1 MATKVDRPGCAIS
14 AAVVVPRAFGPRP
27 ASTTGTRIET
37 GSQAARAD
45 ASLAGSEEDGDC
57 NSSFKG
63 SGVEDRSDG
72 LA

>member
-14 AAVVVPRAFGPRP
+14 AAAVVPRALGPRP

-45 ASLAGSEEDGDC
+45 ASHAGSEEDCDC
-57 NSSFKG
+57 NTSFKG